1 MHAIQQNISSLKR
14 RIANSANQCGRDP
27 SSVRIIAVS
36 KKHNLDSI
44 KAAYNQGIRDFGE
57 NYLQEAMQKI
67 ELYKP
72 GNIIWH
78 FIGPIQSNKT
88 NLIANNFS
96 WVHSVDRIKIAERLS
111 SQKNPELPDLNVCL
125 QVNID
130 EETSK
135 AGFSK
140 NEVMEVIPYLQE
152 LSGIKIRG
160 LMAIPKFRQTIDE
173 QRKPF
178 YELQQLFMRISNQM
192 QNNTS
197 FDTLS
202 MGMSSDLEAAI
213 YENANLIRVGTDIF
227 GKRP

>member
-192 QNNTS
+192 QGNTS

>member
-14 RIANSANQCGRDP
+14 RIANSAYQCGRDP

-96 WVHSVDRIKIAERLS
+96 WVHSVDRIKIAKRLS

>member
-1 MHAIQQNISSLKR
+1 MHAIQQNILSLKR

-27 SSVRIIAVS
+27 SSIRIIAVS

-130 EETSK
+130 AETSK

-178 YELQQLFMRISNQM
+178 YELQQLFMRISDQM
-192 QNNTS
+192 QSNTY

>member
-1 MHAIQQNISSLKR
+1 MHAIKQNISSLKR

-44 KAAYNQGIRDFGE
+44 KAAYDQGIRDFGE

-88 NLIANNFS
+88 KLIANNFS

-111 SQKNPELPDLNVCL
+111 SQKNPDLPDLNVCL

-130 EETSK
+130 GETSK
-135 AGFSK
+135 VGFSK
-140 NEVMEVIPYLQE
+140 NEIMTVIPYLQE
-152 LSGIKIRG
+152 LSGIKLRG
-160 LMAIPKFRQTIDE
+160 LMAIPKFRRTMDE

-213 YENANLIRVGTDIF
+213 YENANLVRVGTDIF

>member
-1 MHAIQQNISSLKR
+1 MHAIKQNISSLKR
-14 RIANSANQCGRDP
+14 RIENSANQCGRDP
-27 SSVRIIAVS
+27 ASVRIIAVS

-44 KAAYNQGIRDFGE
+44 KAAYDQGIRDFGE

-111 SQKNPELPDLNVCL
+111 FQKNPELPDLNVCL

-140 NEVMEVIPYLQE
+140 NEIMTVIPYLQE
-152 LSGIKIRG
+152 LSGIKLRG
-160 LMAIPKFRQTIDE
+160 LMAIPKFRRTMDE

-192 QNNTS
+192 QNTTS

-213 YENANLIRVGTDIF
+213 YENANLVRVGTDIF

>member
-1 MHAIQQNISSLKR
+1 MHAIKQNISSLKR
-14 RIANSANQCGRDP
+14 RIENSANQCGRDP
-27 SSVRIIAVS
+27 ASVRIIAVS

-44 KAAYNQGIRDFGE
+44 KAAYDQGIRDFGE

-111 SQKNPELPDLNVCL
+111 FQKNPELPDLNVCL

-130 EETSK
+130 DETSK
-135 AGFSK
+135 VGFSK
-140 NEVMEVIPYLQE
+140 NEIMTVIPYLQE
-152 LSGIKIRG
+152 LSGIKLRG
-160 LMAIPKFRQTIDE
+160 LMAIPKFRRTMDE

-192 QNNTS
+192 QNTTS

-213 YENANLIRVGTDIF
+213 YENANLVRVGTDIF

>member
-1 MHAIQQNISSLKR
+1 MHAIKQNISSLKR

-44 KAAYNQGIRDFGE
+44 KAAYDQGIRDFGE
-57 NYLQEAMQKI
+57 NYLQEAIQKI

-72 GNIIWH
+72 KNIIWH

-88 NLIANNFS
+88 KLIANNFS

-125 QVNID
+125 QINID
-130 EETSK
+130 DETSK

-140 NEVMEVIPYLQE
+140 NEIMTVIPYLQE
-152 LSGIKIRG
+152 LSGIKLRG
-160 LMAIPKFRQTIDE
+160 LMAIPKFRRTMDE

-213 YENANLIRVGTDIF
+213 YENANLVRVGTDIF

>member
-96 WVHSVDRIKIAERLS
+96 WVHSVDRIKIAKRLS

>member
-1 MHAIQQNISSLKR
+1 MHAIKQNISSLKR

-44 KAAYNQGIRDFGE
+44 KAAYDQGIRDFGE

-72 GNIIWH
+72 ENIIWH

-88 NLIANNFS
+88 KLIANNFS

-130 EETSK
+130 DETSK

-140 NEVMEVIPYLQE
+140 DEIMTVIPYLQE
-152 LSGIKIRG
+152 LSGIKLRG
-160 LMAIPKFRQTIDE
+160 LMAIPKFRRTMDE

-192 QNNTS
+192 QNNTY

-213 YENANLIRVGTDIF
+213 YENANLVRVGTDIF